1 MDGALLD
8 ALRQQV
14 AQGGSVE
21 GALAGLAGT
30 DPALGLLSQM
40 VARREQM
47 LEQDL
52 EAQEREA
59 ERLDA
64 LARAA
69 QEARR
74 LEELRQLE
82 EERRQATRR
91 VRLERLR
98 SRLEELESDLAAAQT
113 RLDDLALALGAC
125 PNCWGEDPGCRLC
138 RGRGQPGFL
147 RPEEAAFR
155 RLVAPALK
163 AASLPPDPR
172 AFAGLDQPAP
182 ERTSP

>member
-1 MDGALLD
+1 MNDALID

-14 AQGGSVE
+14 AQGGNVE
-21 GALAGLAGT
+21 GVLAGLAGT

-40 VARREQM
+40 VARREQT

-59 ERLDA
+59 ERLEA
-64 LARAA
+64 LSRAA
-69 QEARR
+69 EEARR
-74 LEELRQLE
+74 LEERRHLE

-91 VRLERLR
+91 ARLERLR
-98 SRLEELESDLAAAQT
+98 LRLEELESELAGCHA

-125 PNCWGEDPGCRLC
+125 PNCWGEDAGCRLC
-138 RGRGQPGFL
+138 RGRGAPGFL

-155 RLVAPALK
+155 RLVAPALN
-163 AASLPPDPR
+163 AASPLPEPR
-172 AFAGLDQPAP
+172 AFAGPDMPAP